1 MVLIQLRVHGG
12 DLALAKGIIERI
24 VEHRGVDAEA
34 CRCITVDGQRG
45 FEAAVLLIT
54 VDVSQ
59 YRQRAHFA
67 QDAGGPFIEL
77 ADVIA
82 LQGELVLRTAQAS
95 SHPQILEGLHEEPG
109 PGYAGELAAQPCHDL
124 VGGDLAL
131 CEGFERYEHARRIDR
146 TAEAAT
152 GEAEDVVHRRILTDQ
167 GHELLKDLAH
177 SLKRTALVGLNLAK

>member
-1 MVLIQLRVHGG
+1 
-12 DLALAKGIIERI
+12 I

-34 CRCITVDGQRG
+34 CRCITVDDQRG

-67 QDAGGPFIEL
+67 QDARRPFIEL

-82 LQGELVLRTAQAS
+82 LQGELVLRTGQAS

-109 PGYAGELAAQPCHDL
+109 PGYTGELAAQTRYDL
-124 VGGDLAL
+124 VYGELAL
-131 CEGFERYEHARRIDR
+131 CEWFERYEHTSGIDR
-146 TAEAAT
+146 AA
-152 GEAEDVVHRRILTDQ
+152 V
-167 GHELLKDLAH
+167 
-177 SLKRTALVGLNLAK
+177 